1 MGESE
6 FGFVPNLED
15 LTFGEYIDIDNH
27 LGDIQQVHKAM
38 AVLYRPIKQK
48 IKDKYILYDYQG
60 EEFHDVMLKMPLD
73 AVVSSIVFFY
83 RLGIDCSNAMMTY
96 LDQGKQK
103 EVQRALQADL
113 QTNGDGINH
122 SLHSVRETL
131 RDLKQS
137 LN

>member
-1 MGESE
+1 
-6 FGFVPNLED
+6 
-15 LTFGEYIDIDNH
+15 
-27 LGDIQQVHKAM
+27 M

-96 LDQGKQK
+96 LTGKQK